1 MEHTISELLE
11 TYSSKYSEHL
21 RDLAQAYCG
30 ATTRLG
36 GVDGAALHV
45 SREDV
50 RAIAQEQKV
59 DVDTLRCAIADYSI
73 IEGRSV
79 AMHLLQ
85 GRNAA

>member
-11 TYSSKYSEHL
+11 TYTSRYPEHL
-21 RDLAQAYCG
+21 RDVAQAYCG

-36 GVDGAALHV
+36 SIGGAALQV

-50 RAIAQEQKV
+50 RTIAQDQGV
-59 DVDTLRCAIADYSI
+59 DIDALRSAIADYST
-73 IEGRSV
+73 IEGRSI

-85 GRNAA
+85 GRRSS